1 MGDSIM
7 SWIKKLLR
15 PISIVAPYVLRNGQ
29 TVAYP
34 TERLIFK
41 ERYRGRH
48 KFYFERCINC
58 SICARVCPCAS
69 IEMVEVEGREKTF
82 PSIDYNTCAF
92 CGYCVEFCPKEAL
105 EFTDVVELAVDDRS
119 TLKYSPEQLAVVPEV
134 KDLVPRMKRRTEAYL
149 TDKEMKYRK
158 VKDV

>member
-1 MGDSIM
+1 M
-7 SWIKKLLR
+7 SWIKKILK
-15 PISIVAPYVLRNGQ
+15 PIAIVAPYVFRNSQ

-41 ERYRGRH
+41 ERFRGRH
-48 KFYFERCINC
+48 KFFFERCISCAIC
-58 SICARVCPCAS
+58 SRVCHSKS
-69 IEMVEVEGREKTF
+69 ITMVEVEGREKTF
-82 PSIDYNTCAF
+82 PQIDYNTCSF

-105 EFTDVVELAVDDRS
+105 EFTDFVEMAVIDRDE
-119 TLKYSPEQLAVVPEV
+119 LVYSPERLTEIPDL
-134 KDLVPRMKRRTEAYL
+134 KDVLPQMKRRTEAYL

>member
-1 MGDSIM
+1 M

-15 PISIVAPYVLRNGQ
+15 PIGIVAPYVLRNSQ
-29 TVAYP
+29 TSAYP

-48 KFYFERCINC
+48 RFYFERCISC
-58 SICARVCPCAS
+58 GICARVCPDAS
-69 IEMVEVEGREKTF
+69 IELVEAQSEEFDKKY
-82 PSIDYNTCAF
+82 PSIDYNTCSF

-105 EFTDVVELAVDDRS
+105 EFTDIVELAVKDRKE
-119 TLKYSPEQLAVVPEV
+119 LVYSPERLSEVPNVE
-134 KDLVPRMKRRTEAYL
+134 DLVPRLKRRTEAFL